1 MYFVEQGG
9 RMKGRV
15 FGTKSAGSFAEV
27 RVLIVFMLVLIAA
40 CGGKETVKQ
49 PSQDS
54 KISEEAFSIAEALR
68 TAYVKKDFSSVADK
82 CTKEAYKEFIDS
94 IKFFDSVE
102 LVFTPRWVEIEKSK
116 VYLNVAWR
124 GSWFVGKDT
133 ARERGMAVL
142 LFEGTPLKL
151 SKIER
156 GNPFR
161 YPEAKP

>member
-1 MYFVEQGG
+1 
-9 RMKGRV
+9 MKGRV
-15 FGTKSAGSFAEV
+15 FGTENAGSFLRI
-27 RVLIVFMLVLIAA
+27 RVLAVFILVLIAA

-68 TAYVKKDFSSVADK
+68 TAYVEKNFSSVADK
-82 CTKEAYKEFIDS
+82 CTKEAYKDFIDS

-102 LVFTPRWVEIEKSK
+102 LAFTPRWVEIEKSK
-116 VYLNVAWR
+116 VYLNISWR
-124 GSWFVGKDT
+124 GNWVIGKDA

-151 SKIER
+151 SKIVR
-156 GNPFR
+156 GNPFK